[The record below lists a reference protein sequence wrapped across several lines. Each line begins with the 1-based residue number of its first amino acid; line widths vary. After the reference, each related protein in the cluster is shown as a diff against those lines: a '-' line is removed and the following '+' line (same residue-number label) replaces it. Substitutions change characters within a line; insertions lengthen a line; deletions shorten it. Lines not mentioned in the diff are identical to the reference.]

1 MHLTEIYSLHI
12 NCGGNE
18 VSIDGDAKYERDTER
33 RGASTFY
40 RSQNWALSSTGN
52 YMDNDKDA
60 DGYTFT
66 NTSII
71 SGVASNN
78 SELYTTARG
87 SPLSLTYYGLCLGSG
102 NYTVRP
108 HFAEIIF
115 RNDSTLYSLGKR
127 LFDVYIQGKLVLK
140 DLNIEEEAGG
150 PSKPIVKNFTTF
162 VETNTL
168 KIQFYWAGK
177 GTTGIPDRGVYG
189 PLISAIS
196 VVPSMSSP
204 A

>member
-1 MHLTEIYSLHI
+1 
-12 NCGGNE
+12 
-18 VSIDGDAKYERDTER
+18 
-33 RGASTFY
+33 
-40 RSQNWALSSTGN
+40 
-52 YMDNDKDA
+52 MDNDKDA